1 MRIFSSAASLTPLR
15 IILIPVLESAPDG
28 VVAAAA
34 TRGEDREERE
44 ERTTGAERETR
55 KVPRIPER
63 ELASMTTKVLSCCV
77 ENETKAVNRE
87 ARSRSGGR
95 GES

>member
-44 ERTTGAERETR
+44 ERTTAEGVERTR
-55 KVPRIPER
+55 KEPRIPER
-63 ELASMTTKVLSCCV
+63 ELASMTT
-77 ENETKAVNRE
+77 
-87 ARSRSGGR
+87 
-95 GES
+95 